1 MEKSSKNLISVFGE
15 KPARGLPKPPPPH
28 RVEKLRSLH
37 VERTRFQDAD
47 AESGRGIWTR
57 RKGGGNN
64 AKLNN
69 SSTEQHFDA
78 RFQTKIAI
86 TFLLLIALTKCA
98 YLLLASLASKNRV
111 LYSEGRAY
119 KREPELA
126 ASPQS
131 TTLHSTG
138 NTSVKNGVSRTKSA
152 TATHME

>member
-1 MEKSSKNLISVFGE
+1 MFGE
-15 KPARGLPKPPPPH
+15 KAARWLPKPPPTP
-28 RVEKLRSLH
+28 LRWESA
-37 VERTRFQDAD
+37 EFTRGKNVI
-47 AESGRGIWTR
+47 SGCGRGIRTR
-57 RKGGGNN
+57 IWDSEKGGGGGGGNN

-78 RFQTKIAI
+78 IFYMKIAI

-111 LYSEGRAY
+111 LYSGGRAY

-138 NTSVKNGVSRTKSA
+138 NTSVKNGVSRMKSA
-152 TATHME
+152 TAAHLE